1 MNSSA
6 WEPVQFSRRDISL
19 HFMGAAHS
27 VSPTGYGDL
36 CPVTI
41 WRFNESVL
49 CCPFRSPAVCCT
61 PEHGFSLAP
70 PFSRIPPN
78 FHLLRPVFTTQK
90 QTPPLTTHLYH
101 TKHRSTPLP
110 QDIFTTQKRPTWT
123 PSHETSLRHKR
134 GPRGPPPTR
143 HLYDTKEAHVVACS
157 FCAT

>member
-27 VSPTGYGDL
+27 VSPAGYGDL

-101 TKHRSTPLP
+101 TNIDPPH
-110 QDIFTTQKRPTWT
+110 
-123 PSHETSLRHKR
+123 SHETSLRHKR

>member
-27 VSPTGYGDL
+27 VSPAGYGDL

-90 QTPPLTTHLYH
+90 QTLPSTTHLYH
-101 TKHRSTPLP
+101 TNIDPPH
-110 QDIFTTQKRPTWT
+110 
-123 PSHETSLRHKR
+123 SHKTSLRHKR

-143 HLYDTKEAHVVACS
+143 HLYDTNEAHVDPLPRDI
-157 FCAT
+157 FTTQKRPTL